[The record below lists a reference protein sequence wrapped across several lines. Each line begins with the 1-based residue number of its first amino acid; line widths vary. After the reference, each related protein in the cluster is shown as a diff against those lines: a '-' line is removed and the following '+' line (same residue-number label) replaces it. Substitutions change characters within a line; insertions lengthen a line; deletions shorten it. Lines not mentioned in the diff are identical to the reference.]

1 MNITLILFK
10 KNGSQKT
17 FSLPSNITVIGRRQD
32 CDLCIPLKSVSRRH
46 CQLNANSDTLK
57 IRDLES
63 HNGTHLNGKRIE
75 EATAKAG
82 DYLKIGPLTFLIQ
95 IDGNPE
101 KIVPPPSEK
110 PATEEELDSTA
121 LPPGEL
127 EDDLLAD
134 EGSFAEL
141 QIDESDSDLTELE
154 DLENL

>member
-1 MNITLILFK
+1 MNVALVLFK

-46 CQLNANSDTLK
+46 CQLNVNSDTLK

-95 IDGNPE
+95 IDGQPE
-101 KIVPPPSEK
+101 EIVPPKQPEQKQPQKEK
-110 PATEEELDSTA
+110 EEPELI
-121 LPPGEL
+121 
-127 EDDLLAD
+127 AD

-141 QIDESDSDLTELE
+141 ELDESDSDLTELE